1 MDRVARVARW
11 AEEGKVDA
19 RRGEAATVV
28 VVVVVLLLVAL
39 VVVSV
44 ATVVVP
50 KDTIVR
56 GEGRWWC
63 SAGERAGERAE
74 GGGETLNV
82 GPRRFRRR
90 AP

>member
-28 VVVVVLLLVAL
+28 LLLVVLVVVL
-39 VVVSV
+39 VVGSV

-63 SAGERAGERAE
+63 LAGERAGERAE